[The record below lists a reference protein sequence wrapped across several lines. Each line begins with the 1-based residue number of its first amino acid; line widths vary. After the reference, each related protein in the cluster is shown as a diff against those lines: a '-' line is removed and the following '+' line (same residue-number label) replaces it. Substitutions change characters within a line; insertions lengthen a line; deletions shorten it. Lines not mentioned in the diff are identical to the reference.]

1 MGNGFHASSCMTL
14 RDCMP
19 PAILLHHCNTA
30 ARYSKGFQ
38 TACMARFN
46 TQQPSSCF
54 QTFGHSVSR
63 GSAACCC
70 SAPLLLGYLHKQEH
84 QPLFTAAAA
93 AAGTCALDASEPPS
107 LHCCGRRPSFA
118 APLHLPAGTRALD
131 ASEPLPGVSSTWTPG
146 TSAPEV
152 RYVRRMQA
160 ACARSVHRVTN
171 HLEYALRSMPHVG
184 LLCDQPR
191 YAVPHC
197 TP

>member
-30 ARYSKGFQ
+30 ARYSRGFQ

-107 LHCCGRRPSFA
+107 LHCCGRRPSFTV
-118 APLHLPAGTRALD
+118 PLHYCCRHPGPGCLRAPPGIVLHLDTRHLRTRGTLCPTD
-131 ASEPLPGVSSTWTPG
+131 AS
-146 TSAPEV
+146 
-152 RYVRRMQA
+152 RM
-160 ACARSVHRVTN
+160 R
-171 HLEYALRSMPHVG
+171 P
-184 LLCDQPR
+184 
-191 YAVPHC
+191 
-197 TP
+197 